1 MFDVQ
6 CTVHY
11 SALYTVQPTSGPEL
25 HQEQR
30 KKEIDWREDGNKIL
44 IFSLCQLKCNPLGV
58 ADDGRRVVFL
68 YFKEIRIV
76 KIEIL
81 IRFARL

>member
-58 ADDGRRVVFL
+58 AGRKIIFYVLCSSTSKKFEL
-68 YFKEIRIV
+68 YKL
-76 KIEIL
+76 KY
-81 IRFARL
+81 